1 MGPATDDGRDCSVIG
16 STVVSPKF
24 GDGDGVSGENG
35 DVSGASCGDVSSSE
49 VLPLAVMRAALPFQ
63 WYLDTV
69 LLVLL
74 AGADVAGTD
83 VAGTDVAGTDVAE
96 GDTTDVAE
104 FLGQ

>member
-1 MGPATDDGRDCSVIG
+1 M
-16 STVVSPKF
+16 
-24 GDGDGVSGENG
+24 
-35 DVSGASCGDVSSSE
+35 
-49 VLPLAVMRAALPFQ
+49 AVMRAALPFQ